1 MLTWISYTNSYNL
14 KQILDITLAIANLS
28 KYKKLVLPDGLQT
41 RVIKAL
47 IQYLS
52 HNLIY
57 NEDNPDH
64 ERNSVNMWFMIVL
77 IVALQAIFSIQ
88 LLISTIPNIVIL
100 LNNIVPIY
108 LLLLY
113 LVNNEQLGILLKI

>member
-1 MLTWISYTNSYNL
+1 MRP
-14 KQILDITLAIANLS
+14 
-28 KYKKLVLPDGLQT
+28 PDVNRFFADADGPQT

-52 HNLIY
+52 HNPIY
-57 NEDNPDH
+57 NEDNPGH
-64 ERNSVNMWFMIVL
+64 ERKSVNMRFMIVL
-77 IVALQAIFSIQ
+77 IVTLQAIFSIQ

-100 LNNIVPIY
+100 LNNIVLIY

-113 LVNNEQLGILLKI
+113 LVNNEQLGILFKI